1 VRDLDHGDRRVVV
14 DRIAHVAVGAGPHL
28 EETLRFYRELLGV
41 VPVGRSDST
50 VYLAGGRKP
59 SYDIAIGPWDPG
71 LHHVAFEVGSEGD
84 LEKAEERLRAAGAQ
98 VEEIDPGDEHGVES
112 GIRFVLP
119 SGHLME
125 LVVVSGSRVFPGTPM
140 LDRRHFVGV
149 GPTAL
154 EHVTLNL
161 DDVEET
167 ASFLVE
173 TLDFRVTEYSRGAGD
188 DWYLAFTRAREL
200 HHDLG
205 LFRNGPGDSG
215 PKLNHYGFVVQS
227 VGELVRA
234 ADIARG
240 LGVFLQCSPGRHLV
254 GDNIFVYIADPAGNR
269 VEIATPLTRVEA
281 AAPTRVFDAT
291 DDSEWIGNF
300 DAWRVSMPPAAR
312 TALPCFDARTALS
325 AGAEE

>member
-1 VRDLDHGDRRVVV
+1 VLV
-14 DRIAHVAVGAGPHL
+14 DRIAHVAVGVGPHL
-28 EETLRFYRELLGV
+28 EPSLRFYRELLGV
-41 VPVGRSDST
+41 VQVGESDTT

-71 LHHVAFEVGSEGD
+71 LHHIAFEVGSEAD
-84 LEKAEERLRAAGAQ
+84 LEQAGDRLRAAGAD
-98 VEEIDPGDEHGVES
+98 VEEIDPSGEHGVES

-119 SGHLME
+119 SGHLTE
-125 LVVVSGSRVFPGTPM
+125 LVVVSGPRVFPGTPV

-154 EHVTLNL
+154 EHVTVNL
-161 DDVEET
+161 DDVAET
-167 ASFLVE
+167 AAFLVD

-205 LFRNGPGDSG
+205 LFRNAPGDSG

-254 GDNIFVYIADPAGNR
+254 GDNVFLYIADPAGNR
-269 VEIATPLTRVEA
+269 VEIATPLVRVEA

-312 TALPCFDARTALS
+312 AALPCFDARTAS
-325 AGAEE
+325 ARAEE

>member
-1 VRDLDHGDRRVVV
+1 VLV
-14 DRIAHVAVGAGPHL
+14 DRIAHVAVGVGPHL
-28 EETLRFYRELLGV
+28 DASLRFYGELLGV
-41 VPVGRSDST
+41 VQVGQSDTT

-71 LHHVAFEVGSEGD
+71 LHHIAFEVGSEAD
-84 LEKAEERLRAAGAQ
+84 LERAEARLRAAGAY
-98 VEEIDPGDEHGVES
+98 VEEIDPADEHGVES
-112 GIRFVLP
+112 GIRFILP

-154 EHVTLNL
+154 EHVSLNL
-161 DDVEET
+161 DDVADT
-167 ASFLVE
+167 ASFLGE
-173 TLDFRVTEYSRGAGD
+173 TLDFRVTEYSRGAGQ

-227 VGELVRA
+227 VGDLVRA

-240 LGVFLQCSPGRHLV
+240 LGVFLQCSPGRHLI

-269 VEIATPLTRVEA
+269 VEIATPLARVEA

-300 DAWRVSMPPAAR
+300 DAWRESMPPAAR
-312 TALPCFDARTALS
+312 TALPCFDARTGADRRSDVS
-325 AGAEE
+325 A

>member
-1 VRDLDHGDRRVVV
+1 VLV
-14 DRIAHVAVGAGPHL
+14 DRIAHVAVGVGADVSAS
-28 EETLRFYRELLGV
+28 LRFYRELLGV
-41 VPVGRSDST
+41 AEVGASDTT

-59 SYDIAIGPWDPG
+59 SYDVAIGPWEPG
-71 LHHVAFEVGSEGD
+71 LHHVAFEVGSEAD
-84 LEKAEERLRAAGAQ
+84 LRKAEKRLRAAGGY
-98 VEEIDPGDEHGVES
+98 VEEIDPADEHGVEA

-125 LVVVSGSRVFPGTPM
+125 LVLVSGSRVFPGTPM

-161 DDVEET
+161 DEVEET

-173 TLDFRVTEYSRGAGD
+173 TLDFRITEYSRGAGD
-188 DWYLAFTRAREL
+188 GWYLAFMRAREL

-215 PKLNHYGFVVQS
+215 PKLNHYGFAVQS
-227 VGELVRA
+227 FGELVRA
-234 ADIARG
+234 GDIARG
-240 LGVFLQCSPGRHLV
+240 LHMFLQCSPGRHLI
-254 GDNIFVYIADPAGNR
+254 GDNVFLYIADPAGNR
-269 VEIATPLTRVEA
+269 VEIATPLARVEA

-300 DAWRVSMPPAAR
+300 DAWRESMPPAAR
-312 TALPCFDARTALS
+312 TALPCFDARTAADRRS
-325 AGAEE
+325 DVGA

>member
-1 VRDLDHGDRRVVV
+1 MLV
-14 DRIAHVAVGAGPHL
+14 DRIAHVGVGVGSHL
-28 EETLRFYRELLGV
+28 EACLDFYRELLGV
-41 VPVGRSDST
+41 VQVAESDTT

-59 SYDIAIGPWDPG
+59 SYDVAIGRWAPG
-71 LHHVAFEVGSEGD
+71 LHHVAFEVGSEAD
-84 LEKAEERLRAAGAQ
+84 LEEAEGRLRAANTH
-98 VEEIDPGDEHGVES
+98 VEEIDPAQDYGVEA

-119 SGHLME
+119 SGHLTE
-125 LVVVSGSRVFPGTPM
+125 LVVVSGSRVFPGTPV

-167 ASFLVE
+167 ASFLAE

-205 LFRNGPGDSG
+205 LFRNGPNDSG
-215 PKLNHYGFVVQS
+215 PKLNHYAFVVEQ

-240 LGVFLQCSPGRHLV
+240 LGMFLQCSPGRHLI
-254 GDNIFVYIADPAGNR
+254 GDNIFLYIADPAGNR

-291 DDSEWIGNF
+291 DDSQWVGNF
-300 DAWRVSMPPAAR
+300 DAWRMSMPPAAR
-312 TALPCFDARTALS
+312 SALPCFDARIAPGRRS
-325 AGAEE
+325 DINA